1 MDYESSSKFISSLAK
16 FLQSLCNGY
25 VEFDNGVQVIG
36 HLYLSVDTGKTI
48 DYILNEKVCKTDEN
62 SVTFISNSFHAQPA
76 EKPKPPGKKT
86 GKDSEKPDTKAEE
99 ETDGYSNVPIEPRST
114 NVGTMPSSR
123 NINQNSPLSHGAKR
137 PYSPSHK
144 QSLPKS
150 GRSSPKHKKSKSE
163 FLEHGGQSQMSNPA
177 SDNSIS
183 SAPSPADDI
192 GPSHSAQ
199 LSDTAHTS
207 QLNESYQQSFFHPD
221 EENSLADESEER
233 DIKPTIDTDVTFI
246 KEEFAP
252 SSSCSQSGNQSHDRT
267 HSEDSMY
274 PYQSNQVFPGGYA
287 GSVGFGASQ
296 RSNFSSAGSSHAF
309 SLNSGQASKTEGD
322 GLDQSVYLIP
332 LKPPDLEYQ
341 HAQTHSPRR
350 ASPLPGRQFKTRR
363 GMLVD
368 CPSSRLYT
376 CDICGSTFTKSF
388 NLTRHRG
395 KCAGTR
401 IYYCHICNKPF
412 YRTDKLRIHLLKKH
426 PTQILYGDF

>member
-322 GLDQSVYLIP
+322 GLDQSGGNEWSA
-332 LKPPDLEYQ
+332 DSGDN
-341 HAQTHSPRR
+341 ARR
-350 ASPLPGRQFKTRR
+350 QQSKKR
-363 GMLVD
+363 GHFQ
-368 CPSSRLYT
+368 CKH
-376 CDICGSTFTKSF
+376 CDKAF
-388 NLTRHRG
+388 NWQQSLTRHKW
-395 KCAGTR
+395 KCEGTR
-401 IYYCHICNKPF
+401 VLACNICG
-412 YRTDKLRIHLLKKH
+412 KLFHRPDQLRSHQSSQHYISKT
-426 PTQILYGDF
+426 PSVTSSIC

>member
-322 GLDQSVYLIP
+322 GLDQSAFVCRNTWTNVLPFRQAWYSSNQHRLSCEICHKKFVTTRDYIGHKNARHLNAKPYLCNFCGNGFAY
-332 LKPPDLEYQ
+332 KRSVDFHQ
-341 HAQTHSPRR
+341 
-350 ASPLPGRQFKTRR
+350 KT
-363 GMLVD
+363 
-368 CPSSRLYT
+368 
-376 CDICGSTFTKSF
+376 
-388 NLTRHRG
+388 G
-395 KCAGTR
+395 KCSAMA
-401 IYYCHICNKPF
+401 
-412 YRTDKLRIHLLKKH
+412 KLQK
-426 PTQILYGDF
+426 

>member
-322 GLDQSVYLIP
+322 GLDQSAYIIVTSRSNSSPVWKFMEKHGHYILCRLCRATFKNVQNTSNLVRHLKTRHP
-332 LKPPDLEYQ
+332 TDYGEGSQSVKSRTSSKPPK
-341 HAQTHSPRR
+341 H
-350 ASPLPGRQFKTRR
+350 LP
-363 GMLVD
+363 
-368 CPSSRLYT
+368 SRL
-376 CDICGSTFTKSF
+376 SQ
-388 NLTRHRG
+388 RH
-395 KCAGTR
+395 
-401 IYYCHICNKPF
+401 
-412 YRTDKLRIHLLKKH
+412 
-426 PTQILYGDF
+426 

>member
-322 GLDQSVYLIP
+322 GLDQSVDSWQGSDTGNFIR
-332 LKPPDLEYQ
+332 DAHQ
-341 HAQTHSPRR
+341 AQTVRSGFTCQYCGKLCISRR
-350 ASPLPGRQFKTRR
+350 DLSGHTNAVHLKIKPFVCELCGRGFSYNRNLHVHKKVCPF
-363 GMLVD
+363 L
-368 CPSSRLYT
+368 PSSATLPY
-376 CDICGSTFTKSF
+376 S
-388 NLTRHRG
+388 
-395 KCAGTR
+395 
-401 IYYCHICNKPF
+401 
-412 YRTDKLRIHLLKKH
+412 
-426 PTQILYGDF
+426 

>member
-322 GLDQSVYLIP
+322 GLDQSEKKPICSSFKVGINSTTVSEILNHPTWASCGLCGKMFAYRHGLIRH
-332 LKPPDLEYQ
+332 LN
-341 HAQTHSPRR
+341 THE
-350 ASPLPGRQFKTRR
+350 ATAT
-363 GMLVD
+363 
-368 CPSSRLYT
+368 SRFT
-376 CDICGSTFTKSF
+376 CSICGRSF
-388 NLTRHRG
+388 NRSDSLKRHHRL
-395 KCAGTR
+395 
-401 IYYCHICNKPF
+401 IHDHIKSS
-412 YRTDKLRIHLLKKH
+412 I
-426 PTQILYGDF
+426 

>member
-322 GLDQSVYLIP
+322 GLDQSESLDWYRVQVQTPVGIGNGNPKKKNHVCGICSKAFVNSRILMGHVNSVHLNIKPYKCLYCSKRFSYKNNVDVHAKTCSYQFGRLNSGVDPLI
-332 LKPPDLEYQ
+332 
-341 HAQTHSPRR
+341 
-350 ASPLPGRQFKTRR
+350 
-363 GMLVD
+363 
-368 CPSSRLYT
+368 
-376 CDICGSTFTKSF
+376 
-388 NLTRHRG
+388 
-395 KCAGTR
+395 
-401 IYYCHICNKPF
+401 CHK
-412 YRTDKLRIHLLKKH
+412 
-426 PTQILYGDF
+426 Q

>member
-322 GLDQSVYLIP
+322 GLDQSANHGFQGMIESQGFSNSFRLRAFRSKISCHFCGKKYTSRRDLDGHINVVH
-332 LKPPDLEYQ
+332 LKQKPFICSLCGKSFSYTQHLHAHKKMCPNSFVHCFPDL
-341 HAQTHSPRR
+341 
-350 ASPLPGRQFKTRR
+350 
-363 GMLVD
+363 
-368 CPSSRLYT
+368 
-376 CDICGSTFTKSF
+376 
-388 NLTRHRG
+388 
-395 KCAGTR
+395 
-401 IYYCHICNKPF
+401 
-412 YRTDKLRIHLLKKH
+412 
-426 PTQILYGDF
+426 

>member
-322 GLDQSVYLIP
+322 GLDQSGNCYGTGNCYV
-332 LKPPDLEYQ
+332 
-341 HAQTHSPRR
+341 
-350 ASPLPGRQFKTRR
+350 KTRIKDIHFMGR
-363 GMLVD
+363 VIQLQRDPTGSYV
-368 CPSSRLYT
+368 CEF
-376 CDICGSTFTKSF
+376 CDKSYPAKRELEGHINNHHLNHKPYSCSVCTKSF
-388 NLTRHRG
+388 VYKKGLTYHM
-395 KCAGTR
+395 K
-401 IYYCHICNKPF
+401 ISHF
-412 YRTDKLRIHLLKKH
+412 L
-426 PTQILYGDF
+426 

>member
-76 EKPKPPGKKT
+76 EKPKPPGKRIA
-86 GKDSEKPDTKAEE
+86 KDSDKPDTKNEE
-99 ETDGYSNVPIEPRST
+99 EPDGYSNVQTEPRST

-123 NINQNSPLSHGAKR
+123 NVNQSSPLSHGAKR

-144 QSLPKS
+144 QSQVKS
-150 GRSSPKHKKSKSE
+150 GRVSPKHKKSKSE
-163 FLEHGGQSQMSNPA
+163 FLEHSGQSQISNPT

-183 SAPSPADDI
+183 SAPSPADDV

-199 LSDTAHTS
+199 LSDTPHTS
-207 QLNESYQQSFFHPD
+207 QLSESYQQSFFHPD
-221 EENSLADESEER
+221 EENSLADDSEER

-267 HSEDSMY
+267 HGEDSMY
-274 PYQSNQVFPGGYA
+274 PYQSSNQVFPGGYA
-287 GSVGFGASQ
+287 GFGASQ
-296 RSNFSSAGSSHAF
+296 RSGFSSAGSSHAF

-322 GLDQSVYLIP
+322 GLGDQSVSWNVDSYF
-332 LKPPDLEYQ
+332 YQ
-341 HAQTHSPRR
+341 SENITA
-350 ASPLPGRQFKTRR
+350 L
-363 GMLVD
+363 
-368 CPSSRLYT
+368 SSDNT
-376 CDICGSTFTKSF
+376 CDFCGKVFTTKMSCRDHRNAVHLQVSYPCEFCGKKFPYKRTKRRHESF
-388 NLTRHRG
+388 CLAKFGQSSAR
-395 KCAGTR
+395 
-401 IYYCHICNKPF
+401 
-412 YRTDKLRIHLLKKH
+412 
-426 PTQILYGDF
+426 

>member
-322 GLDQSVYLIP
+322 GLDQSGRWNAKGDSSFLLHTESAFEGHHQIKNVAGRKQLRCENCNKVFSYMQG
-332 LKPPDLEYQ
+332 LKR
-341 HAQTHSPRR
+341 H
-350 ASPLPGRQFKTRR
+350 KWK
-363 GMLVD
+363 
-368 CPSSRLYT
+368 
-376 CDICGSTFTKSF
+376 CD
-388 NLTRHRG
+388 
-395 KCAGTR
+395 GTR
-401 IYYCHICNKPF
+401 IWPCSYCDRFF
-412 YRTDKLRIHLLKKH
+412 YRSDHLKIHEKSHTERRK
-426 PTQILYGDF
+426 Y